1 MLDLYEELK
10 TLVSRLNTAKA
21 EYALCGG
28 LALAVYG
35 IPRATVDIDIMVQRA
50 KLEEV
55 HNLVRELGYIMKARP
70 MTFAQEAIEI
80 HRVSKIDPESGD
92 LFSLDF
98 LLVTPEIDSVWRS
111 RREVEW
117 EDGKLWL
124 VSREGLITLKS
135 LRGSGQDLDDIK
147 KLKEELYES

>member
-1 MLDLYEELK
+1 MLDLYEELRI
-10 TLVSRLNTAKA
+10 LVGKLQESKI

-35 IPRATVDIDIMVQRA
+35 LPRATIDIDLLITKDSLPDVQTIAQKLRYTLKATPMEFA
-50 KLEEV
+50 KGV
-55 HNLVRELGYIMKARP
+55 
-70 MTFAQEAIEI
+70 IEI

-135 LRGSGQDLDDIK
+135 LRGSGQDLDDIQR
-147 KLKEELYES
+147 LKEG

>member
-1 MLDLYEELK
+1 MLDLYEEIK
-10 TLVSRLNTAKA
+10 TLVSRLNTAKV
-21 EYALCGG
+21 EYAVCGG

-135 LRGSGQDLDDIK
+135 LRGSGQDLDDIQR
-147 KLKEELYES
+147 LKEG

>member
-1 MLDLYEELK
+1 MLDLYEELRI
-10 TLVSRLNTAKA
+10 LVGKLQESKI

-35 IPRATVDIDIMVQRA
+35 LPRATIDIDLLITKDSLADVQT
-50 KLEEV
+50 
-55 HNLVRELGYIMKARP
+55 I
-70 MTFAQEAIEI
+70 AQELRYTLKAAPMEFAKGVIEI

-98 LLVTPEIDSVWRS
+98 LLVTSEIDSVWRS

-135 LRGSGQDLDDIK
+135 LRGSGQDLDDIQR
-147 KLKEELYES
+147 LKEE

>member
-10 TLVSRLNTAKA
+10 TLVSRLNTAKV
-21 EYALCGG
+21 EYAVCGG

-98 LLVTPEIDSVWRS
+98 LLVTSEIDSVWRS

>member
-1 MLDLYEELK
+1 MLDLYEEIK
-10 TLVSRLNTAKA
+10 TLVTRLNTAQV
-21 EYALCGG
+21 EYAVCGG

-35 IPRATVDIDIMVQRA
+35 IPRATVDIDIMVQRE

-98 LLVTPEIDSVWRS
+98 LLVTSEIDSVWRS

-135 LRGSGQDLDDIK
+135 LRGSGQDLDDIQR
-147 KLKEELYES
+147 LKEE

>member
-1 MLDLYEELK
+1 MLDLYEELRI
-10 TLVSRLNTAKA
+10 LVGKLQESKI

-35 IPRATVDIDIMVQRA
+35 LPRATIDIDLLITKDYLADVQTIAQKLRYTLKATPMEFA
-50 KLEEV
+50 KGV
-55 HNLVRELGYIMKARP
+55 
-70 MTFAQEAIEI
+70 IEI

-135 LRGSGQDLDDIK
+135 LRGSGQDLDDIQR
-147 KLKEELYES
+147 LKEE

>member
-1 MLDLYEELK
+1 MLDLYEELRI
-10 TLVSRLNTAKA
+10 LVGKLQESKI

-35 IPRATVDIDIMVQRA
+35 LPRATIDIDLLITKDSLPDVQTIAQKLRYTLKATPMEFA
-50 KLEEV
+50 KGV
-55 HNLVRELGYIMKARP
+55 
-70 MTFAQEAIEI
+70 IEI

-135 LRGSGQDLDDIK
+135 LRGSGQDLDDIQR
-147 KLKEELYES
+147 LKEE

>member
-1 MLDLYEELK
+1 MLDLYEEIK
-10 TLVSRLNTAKA
+10 TLVSRLNTAKV
-21 EYALCGG
+21 EYAVCGG

-92 LFSLDF
+92 LFNLDF

-124 VSREGLITLKS
+124 VSRGGLITLKS
-135 LRGSGQDLDDIK
+135 LRGSGQDLDDIQR
-147 KLKEELYES
+147 LKEG

>member
-1 MLDLYEELK
+1 MLDLYEELRI
-10 TLVSRLNTAKA
+10 LVGKLQESKI

-35 IPRATVDIDIMVQRA
+35 LPRATIDIDLLITKDSLADVQT
-50 KLEEV
+50 
-55 HNLVRELGYIMKARP
+55 I
-70 MTFAQEAIEI
+70 AQELRYTLKATPMEFAKGVIEI

-98 LLVTPEIDSVWRS
+98 LLVTSEIDSVWRS

-135 LRGSGQDLDDIK
+135 LRGSGQDLDDIQR
-147 KLKEELYES
+147 LKEE

>member
-1 MLDLYEELK
+1 MLDLYEELRI
-10 TLVSRLNTAKA
+10 LVGKLQESKI

-35 IPRATVDIDIMVQRA
+35 LPRATIDIDLLITKDSLADVQT
-50 KLEEV
+50 
-55 HNLVRELGYIMKARP
+55 I
-70 MTFAQEAIEI
+70 AQELRYTLKATPMEFAKGVIEI

-117 EDGKLWL
+117 EEGKLWL

-135 LRGSGQDLDDIK
+135 LRGSGQDLDDIQR
-147 KLKEELYES
+147 LKEK

>member
-1 MLDLYEELK
+1 MLDLYEELRI
-10 TLVSRLNTAKA
+10 LVGKLQESKI

-35 IPRATVDIDIMVQRA
+35 LPRATIDIDLLITKDSLPDVQTIA
-50 KLEEV
+50 Q
-55 HNLVRELGYIMKARP
+55 ELGYTLKATP
-70 MTFAQEAIEI
+70 MEFAKGVIEI

-135 LRGSGQDLDDIK
+135 LRGSGQDLVDIQR
-147 KLKEELYES
+147 LKEE

>member
-1 MLDLYEELK
+1 MLDLYEELRI
-10 TLVSRLNTAKA
+10 LVGKLQESKI

-35 IPRATVDIDIMVQRA
+35 LPRATIDIDLLITKDSLSDVQT
-50 KLEEV
+50 
-55 HNLVRELGYIMKARP
+55 I
-70 MTFAQEAIEI
+70 AQELRYTLKATPMEFAKGAIEI
-80 HRVSKIDPESGD
+80 HRVSKSDPESGD

-98 LLVTPEIDSVWRS
+98 LLVTSEIDSVWMS

-135 LRGSGQDLDDIK
+135 LRGSGQDLDDIQR
-147 KLKEELYES
+147 LKEK

>member
-80 HRVSKIDPESGD
+80 HRVSKVDPESGD

-135 LRGSGQDLDDIK
+135 LRGSGQDLDDIQR
-147 KLKEELYES
+147 LKEE

>member
-1 MLDLYEELK
+1 MLDLYEEIK
-10 TLVSRLNTAKA
+10 TLASRLNTAKV
-21 EYALCGG
+21 EYAICGG

-98 LLVTPEIDSVWRS
+98 LLVTSEIDSVWRS

-135 LRGSGQDLDDIK
+135 LRGSGQDLDDIQR
-147 KLKEELYES
+147 LKEE

>member
-1 MLDLYEELK
+1 M
-10 TLVSRLNTAKA
+10 
-21 EYALCGG
+21 
-28 LALAVYG
+28 
-35 IPRATVDIDIMVQRA
+35 
-50 KLEEV
+50 
-55 HNLVRELGYIMKARP
+55 
-70 MTFAQEAIEI
+70 AQELRYTLKATPMDFAKGVIEI

-135 LRGSGQDLDDIK
+135 LRGSGQDLDDIQR
-147 KLKEELYES
+147 LKEE

>member
-1 MLDLYEELK
+1 MLDLYEELRI
-10 TLVSRLNTAKA
+10 LVGKLQESKI

-35 IPRATVDIDIMVQRA
+35 LPRATIDIDLLITKDSLPDVQT
-50 KLEEV
+50 
-55 HNLVRELGYIMKARP
+55 I
-70 MTFAQEAIEI
+70 AQELRYTLKATPLEFAKGVIEI

-135 LRGSGQDLDDIK
+135 LRGSGQDLDDIQR
-147 KLKEELYES
+147 LKEE

>member
-1 MLDLYEELK
+1 MPFLWG
-10 TLVSRLNTAKA
+10 NF
-21 EYALCGG
+21 G
-28 LALAVYG
+28 LADVQTIAQKLRYTLK
-35 IPRATVDIDIMVQRA
+35 ATPMEFA
-50 KLEEV
+50 KGV
-55 HNLVRELGYIMKARP
+55 
-70 MTFAQEAIEI
+70 IEI
-80 HRVSKIDPESGD
+80 HRVSKIDPEGGD

-135 LRGSGQDLDDIK
+135 LRGSGQDLDDIQ
-147 KLKEELYES
+147 KLKEGIDES

>member
-10 TLVSRLNTAKA
+10 TLVSRLNTAKV
-21 EYALCGG
+21 EYAVCGG

-98 LLVTPEIDSVWRS
+98 LLVTSEIDSVWRS

-135 LRGSGQDLDDIK
+135 LRGSGQDLDDIQR
-147 KLKEELYES
+147 LKEE

>member
-1 MLDLYEELK
+1 MLDLYEEIK
-10 TLVSRLNTAKA
+10 TLVTRLNTAKV
-21 EYALCGG
+21 EYAVCGG

-98 LLVTPEIDSVWRS
+98 LLVTSEIDSVWRS

-135 LRGSGQDLDDIK
+135 LRGSGQDLDDIQR
-147 KLKEELYES
+147 LKEE

>member
-10 TLVSRLNTAKA
+10 TLVSRLNTAKV
-21 EYALCGG
+21 EYAVCGG

-35 IPRATVDIDIMVQRA
+35 IPRATVDIDIMVQRE

-70 MTFAQEAIEI
+70 MTFAQEAIES

-135 LRGSGQDLDDIK
+135 LRGSGQDLDYIQR
-147 KLKEELYES
+147 LKEG

>member
-1 MLDLYEELK
+1 MLDLYEELRI
-10 TLVSRLNTAKA
+10 LVGKLQESKI

-35 IPRATVDIDIMVQRA
+35 LPRATIDIDLLITKGSLADVQT
-50 KLEEV
+50 
-55 HNLVRELGYIMKARP
+55 I
-70 MTFAQEAIEI
+70 AQELRYTLKATPMEFAKGVIEI

-98 LLVTPEIDSVWRS
+98 LLVTSEIDSVWRS

-135 LRGSGQDLDDIK
+135 LRGSGQDLDDIQR
-147 KLKEELYES
+147 LKEE

>member
-1 MLDLYEELK
+1 MLDLYEELRI
-10 TLVSRLNTAKA
+10 LVGKLQESKI

-35 IPRATVDIDIMVQRA
+35 LPRATIDIDLLITKDSLADVQT
-50 KLEEV
+50 
-55 HNLVRELGYIMKARP
+55 I
-70 MTFAQEAIEI
+70 AQELRYTLKATPMEFAKGVIEI

-98 LLVTPEIDSVWRS
+98 LLVTSEIDSVWMS

-135 LRGSGQDLDDIK
+135 LRGSGQDLDDIQR
-147 KLKEELYES
+147 LKEE

>member
-1 MLDLYEELK
+1 MLDLYEELRI
-10 TLVSRLNTAKA
+10 LVGKLQESKI

-35 IPRATVDIDIMVQRA
+35 LPRATIDIDLLITKDSLADVQT
-50 KLEEV
+50 
-55 HNLVRELGYIMKARP
+55 I
-70 MTFAQEAIEI
+70 AQELRYTLKATPMEFAKGVIEI

-135 LRGSGQDLDDIK
+135 LRGSGQDLDDIQR
-147 KLKEELYES
+147 LKEE

>member
-1 MLDLYEELK
+1 MLDLYEELRI
-10 TLVSRLNTAKA
+10 LVGKLQESKI

-35 IPRATVDIDIMVQRA
+35 LPRATIDIDLLITKDSLADVQT
-50 KLEEV
+50 
-55 HNLVRELGYIMKARP
+55 I
-70 MTFAQEAIEI
+70 AQELRYTLKATPMEFAKGVIEI

-135 LRGSGQDLDDIK
+135 LRGSGQDLDDIQR
-147 KLKEELYES
+147 LKEK

>member
-135 LRGSGQDLDDIK
+135 LRGSGQDLVDIQR
-147 KLKEELYES
+147 LKEE

>member
-1 MLDLYEELK
+1 MLDLYEELRI
-10 TLVSRLNTAKA
+10 LVGKLQESKI

-35 IPRATVDIDIMVQRA
+35 LPRATIDIDLLITKDSLADMHSMARA
-50 KLEEV
+50 
-55 HNLVRELGYIMKARP
+55 LGYTLKATP
-70 MTFAQEAIEI
+70 MEFAKGVIEI
-80 HRVSKIDPESGD
+80 HRVSKVDPESGD

-135 LRGSGQDLDDIK
+135 LRGSGQDLDDIQR
-147 KLKEELYES
+147 LKEE